1 MIVEDEENEGLE
13 PCFDATTIQI
23 ERGLSL
29 VEYKNGIQETKNV
42 DMNFKPQ
49 NDMIDH
55 L

>member
-13 PCFDATTIQI
+13 TSFDATTIHI
-23 ERGLSL
+23 ERRLSF

-42 DMNFKPQ
+42 DMNFKPR